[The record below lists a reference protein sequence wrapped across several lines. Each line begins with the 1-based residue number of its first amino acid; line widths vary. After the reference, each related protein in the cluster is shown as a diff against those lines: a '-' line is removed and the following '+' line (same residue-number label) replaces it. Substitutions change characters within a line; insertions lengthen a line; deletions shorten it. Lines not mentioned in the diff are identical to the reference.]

1 MKRVVEGETLER
13 WFGEI
18 LKPKL
23 DRAAERG
30 VIRRV
35 EAESLAARMADLWAV
50 RRPAEARVRAPRR

>member
-18 LKPKL
+18 LRPKL
-23 DRAAERG
+23 DRAIARG

-35 EAESLAARMADLWAV
+35 EAENLVARMSDLWAV
-50 RRPAEARVRAPRR
+50 RRPAEARVQARRR